1 MRRQNKKLYE
11 EAVERNILNAE
22 RIQRETD
29 LAKTKTKY
37 SGKDL
42 ETAKTML
49 GVRKIDDYWDNRV
62 RNLTATKIIQNYAR
76 LVCIYN
82 MDMKMYIVFLLLLF
96 ASGCSSAPQYW
107 NCNDKSTC
115 FDHSCRDGSTC

>member
-62 RNLTATKIIQNYAR
+62 RNLTATKII
-76 LVCIYN
+76 
-82 MDMKMYIVFLLLLF
+82 
-96 ASGCSSAPQYW
+96 
-107 NCNDKSTC
+107 
-115 FDHSCRDGSTC
+115 